1 MCLFDVSV
9 TLKDWSSHSF
19 HLLLKPCWRNPEGVS
34 SVSHQPQ
41 TSHLFISISMSFFTS
56 PSIFLLLSFS
66 SSWLTCNYPSRPLEK
81 TLLDNTII
89 HERPTS
95 TRHDEISERKCLF
108 FHCSW
113 ATMEKQVT
121 VVTCASP
128 LDWVSGFKPQDKVK
142 RWLLTG
148 HPVGD
153 EQRETGQTVKGELKC
168 EEWVFTDWPTP
179 PRIELL
185 LTTW

>member
-66 SSWLTCNYPSRPLEK
+66 SSWLTLQLSQQATREDTSGQHYYSWTACVNSSRWDIWEK
-81 TLLDNTII
+81 M
-89 HERPTS
+89 
-95 TRHDEISERKCLF
+95 F
-108 FHCSW
+108 
-113 ATMEKQVT
+113 
-121 VVTCASP
+121 
-128 LDWVSGFKPQDKVK
+128 
-142 RWLLTG
+142 
-148 HPVGD
+148 
-153 EQRETGQTVKGELKC
+153 
-168 EEWVFTDWPTP
+168 VFP
-179 PRIELL
+179 LL
-185 LTTW
+185 LSNNGEAGDCGHMCVSIRLGVRFQTPGQGETMIIDRTPCGWWAEGDRTDSEGRTKVWGMGLMNSLTDPHPHELNYYW